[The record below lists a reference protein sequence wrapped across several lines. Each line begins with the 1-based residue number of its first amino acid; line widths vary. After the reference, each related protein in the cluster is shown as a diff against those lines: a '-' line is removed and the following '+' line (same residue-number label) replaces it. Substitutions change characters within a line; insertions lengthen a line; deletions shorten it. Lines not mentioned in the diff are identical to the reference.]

1 MIYLGLDIGQA
12 ADYTALVADD
22 VTMEQCGYDA
32 QGGLDYERIHRIRHV
47 ERFPLAMSYPEMV
60 SRIIKMVETPQLRD
74 SRLVVD
80 ATGVGRPVVDMLRS
94 ARVPIFPVMITA
106 GASESF
112 DADTGFWHIPK
123 RELISTVQVVLGHGR
138 LRFAKL
144 PESDTIKREF
154 QNFKLKITA
163 SRNATYEAWRTGDH
177 DDLVLAVA
185 LAVYFGERYRE
196 PVKKRRQVENP
207 IVRLAKAG
215 VV

>member
-94 ARVPIFPVMITA
+94 ARVPIFPVMITG
-106 GASESF
+106 GAAESF
-112 DADTGFWHIPK
+112 DSAAGFWHIPK
-123 RELISTVQVVLGHGR
+123 RELVSTVQVVLGHGR

-163 SRNATYEAWRTGDH
+163 SRNATYEAWRDGDH

-185 LAVYFGERYRE
+185 LAVYFGERHRVI
-196 PVKKRRQVENP
+196 PSNSKTTINPFVK
-207 IVRLAKAG
+207 LAKAG
-215 VV
+215 II